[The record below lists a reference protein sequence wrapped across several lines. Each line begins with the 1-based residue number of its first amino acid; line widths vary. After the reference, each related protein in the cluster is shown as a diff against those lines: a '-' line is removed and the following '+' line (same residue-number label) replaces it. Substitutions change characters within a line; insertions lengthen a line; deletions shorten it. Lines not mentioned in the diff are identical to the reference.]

1 MGCLALIQSYI
12 CVGGPEFLTAY
23 IGTVVSVL
31 ELILSTSKPGSAKK
45 TLEAIS
51 LFVQL
56 YPQHAPPYL
65 PTLLKRTMAI
75 CLDTKDNLLLEAT
88 AGTVLARLPLLNK
101 EYFFQFLNEH
111 VIGTAQ
117 PPIIM
122 LIEFWC
128 RRASVLD
135 YLQDMKVWVSS
146 LSCLLV
152 TQDNAILSV
161 CARMVETCVSL
172 LTKIRSKEADPSMY
186 RDSLR
191 QRDTRIV
198 SGSNFEKVLKLADK
212 RDVGSLPYNEVQT
225 FFIDRLRECIQ
236 LNGSQVEA
244 HIFATVS
251 AQTRQWLQSP
261 PAPLAPKHT
270 HKITIIEDDE

>member
-172 LTKIRSKEADPSMY
+172 LTKIRSK
-186 RDSLR
+186 
-191 QRDTRIV
+191 
-198 SGSNFEKVLKLADK
+198 